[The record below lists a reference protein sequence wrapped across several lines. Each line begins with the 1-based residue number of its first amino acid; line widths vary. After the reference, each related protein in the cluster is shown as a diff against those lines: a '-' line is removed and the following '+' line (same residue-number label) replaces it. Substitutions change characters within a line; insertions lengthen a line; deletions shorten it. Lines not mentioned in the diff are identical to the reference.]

1 MINIGIIGNGFVGK
15 ATNILKNDNI
25 KLFVY
30 DIEPS
35 LCIPVGM
42 NLKKLCNECHVI
54 FISVPTPMNKNGS
67 CYLNIVESVV
77 QDISIYCDL
86 NEKLV
91 VIRSTVP
98 VGTSDNLNCY
108 FMPEFLTEKTFEKDF
123 INNKDWI
130 FGCKGT
136 EQDKHFKKIITK
148 IFTSAYNAKK
158 ITYNNVNFV
167 STGEAEMI
175 KLFRNNFLST
185 KISFCNE
192 MAQFCKIKGI
202 EYENVR
208 KLAAKD
214 DRIGESHTN
223 VPGHDGEYGFGG
235 TCFPKDT
242 NSLLYEMNKNNM
254 KSYIVDATVK
264 RNENVDRKKKD
275 WELNKGRCVV

>member
-1 MINIGIIGNGFVGK
+1 MVNIGIIGNGFVGK

-35 LCIPVGM
+35 LCIPAGM
-42 NLKKLCNECHVI
+42 TLEKLCKECHII

-108 FMPEFLTEKTFEKDF
+108 FMPEFLTEKSFEKDF

-136 EQDKHFKKIITK
+136 EQDKHFKKIITE

-167 STGEAEMI
+167 TTGEAEMI
-175 KLFRNNFLST
+175 KLFRNNYLST

-223 VPGHDGEYGFGG
+223 VPGHDGKCGFGG

-254 KSYIVDATVK
+254 KSYIVEATVK